1 MAGVIW
7 GVALALVVGAIMGV
21 AGAGGS
27 ILTVPILV
35 YVVGVD
41 AVTATAYS
49 LFVVGVTSVVG
60 AASYWRRGLVNVRA
74 AVAFSIPSLI
84 VVFLTRSLLV
94 PAIPAQL
101 GTVAGVE
108 VSKNLFILVLFAVIM
123 ALAALS
129 MIARPRYRLSLKG
142 KPYLAGD
149 PGVPASN
156 APGVTERPRPLT
168 GQPCPAGDPDASA
181 SNAPGVTERPRPL
194 TGQPCPA
201 GDPDASAP
209 NAPGATE
216 RPYPLTG
223 QPCPAGDPDAS
234 APNAAGVTERPRP
247 LAGNAGAEPGAAP
260 SRAETPG
267 AVKVSIPLAAL
278 EGTVIG
284 VFTGVV
290 GAGGGFAI
298 VPALVVLSRLP
309 MRVAVGT
316 SLTIIAAKSLAGFAG
331 DVALQGHFDW
341 GLLLA
346 FTALAVAGIL
356 AGSRIGRYVPGDRLR
371 PAFGWFVL
379 VAAAGILVRELLLG

>member
-7 GVALALVVGAIMGV
+7 GVALALAVGAIMGLS
-21 AGAGGS
+21 GAGGS

-49 LFVVGVTSVVG
+49 LFVVGVTSTVG
-60 AASYWRRGLVNVRA
+60 AASYWRRGQVNVRA
-74 AVAFSIPSLI
+74 AVAFSIPSLV
-84 VVFLTRSLLV
+84 VVFFTRSVLV

-101 GTVAGVE
+101 GTVAGLA
-108 VSKNLFILVLFAVIM
+108 VSKELFILVLFALIM

-129 MIARPRYRLSLKG
+129 MIARPRYRLSLTEA
-142 KPYLAGD
+142 PS
-149 PGVPASN
+149 PA
-156 APGVTERPRPLT
+156 
-168 GQPCPAGDPDASA
+168 ASA
-181 SNAPGVTERPRPL
+181 REAERGAGSGTES
-194 TGQPCPA
+194 A
-201 GDPDASAP
+201 GP
-209 NAPGATE
+209 
-216 RPYPLTG
+216 
-223 QPCPAGDPDAS
+223 
-234 APNAAGVTERPRP
+234 
-247 LAGNAGAEPGAAP
+247 
-260 SRAETPG
+260 
-267 AVKVSIPLAAL
+267 VKVNVPLAAL

-316 SLTIIAAKSLAGFAG
+316 SLTIIAAKSMAGFAG
-331 DVALQGHFDW
+331 DVALQGDFDW

-346 FTALAVAGIL
+346 FTALAVVGIL
-356 AGSRIGRYVPGDRLR
+356 AGSRMGRHVPGARLR

-379 VAAAGILVRELLLG
+379 LAAAGILVRELLLG

>member
-7 GVALALVVGAIMGV
+7 GVALALAVGAIMGLS
-21 AGAGGS
+21 GAGGS

-49 LFVVGVTSVVG
+49 LFVVGVTSTVG
-60 AASYWRRGLVNVRA
+60 AASYWRRGQVNVRA
-74 AVAFSIPSLI
+74 AVAFSIPSLV
-84 VVFLTRSLLV
+84 VVFLTRSVLV

-101 GTVAGVE
+101 GTVAGVAVTKE
-108 VSKNLFILVLFAVIM
+108 LFILVLFALIM

-129 MIARPRYRLSLKG
+129 MIARPRYRLSLTE
-142 KPYLAGD
+142 PPSPAGAPD
-149 PGVPASN
+149 APPVAGASG
-156 APGVTERPRPLT
+156 AAGRPRSR
-168 GQPCPAGDPDASA
+168 A
-181 SNAPGVTERPRPL
+181 
-194 TGQPCPA
+194 
-201 GDPDASAP
+201 
-209 NAPGATE
+209 E
-216 RPYPLTG
+216 RPYSASE
-223 QPCPAGDPDAS
+223 PCAAGS
-234 APNAAGVTERPRP
+234 GAAGVTERTRP
-247 LAGNAGAEPGAAP
+247 FAGNAAGTPPAAAAAREPAAP
-260 SRAETPG
+260 AGPAAERRATGPG
-267 AVKVSIPLAAL
+267 GPVKVSIPLAVL

-298 VPALVVLSRLP
+298 VPALVLLSRLP

-331 DVALQGHFDW
+331 DVALQGSFDW

-346 FTALAVAGIL
+346 FTALAVVGIL
-356 AGSRIGRYVPGDRLR
+356 AGSRLGRHVPGAKLR

>member
-1 MAGVIW
+1 MTGLIW
-7 GVALALVVGAIMGV
+7 AVALALAVGAIMGL

-49 LFVVGVTSVVG
+49 LFVVGVTSTVG
-60 AASYWRRGLVNVRA
+60 AASYWQRGQVNLRA

-84 VVFLTRSLLV
+84 VVFFTRSVLV

-101 GTVAGVE
+101 GTVAGLA
-108 VSKNLFILVLFAVIM
+108 VSKELFILVLFAVIM

-129 MIARPRYRLSLKG
+129 MIAKPRYRLSLAEVTG
-142 KPYLAGD
+142 PAGES
-149 PGVPASN
+149 G
-156 APGVTERPRPLT
+156 TPRPAHT
-168 GQPCPAGDPDASA
+168 DEPAGP
-181 SNAPGVTERPRPL
+181 
-194 TGQPCPA
+194 
-201 GDPDASAP
+201 
-209 NAPGATE
+209 
-216 RPYPLTG
+216 
-223 QPCPAGDPDAS
+223 
-234 APNAAGVTERPRP
+234 
-247 LAGNAGAEPGAAP
+247 
-260 SRAETPG
+260 
-267 AVKVSIPLAAL
+267 VKVSIPLAVL

-341 GLLLA
+341 PLLLA
-346 FTALAVAGIL
+346 FTALAVVGIL
-356 AGSRIGRYVPGDRLR
+356 VGSRIGRHVPGDRLR

-379 VAAAGILVRELLLG
+379 AAAAGILVRELLLG

>member
-1 MAGVIW
+1 MAAGLIW
-7 GVALALVVGAIMGV
+7 GVALALVVGVIMGL

-60 AASYWRRGLVNVRA
+60 AASHWRRGQVNVRA
-74 AVAFSIPSLI
+74 AVAFSIPSLV
-84 VVFLTRSLLV
+84 VVFFTRSLLV

-101 GTVAGVE
+101 GTVAGVA
-108 VSKNLFILVLFAVIM
+108 VSKDLFILVLFAVIM

-129 MIARPRYRLSLKG
+129 MIVKPRYRISL
-142 KPYLAGD
+142 
-149 PGVPASN
+149 
-156 APGVTERPRPLT
+156 
-168 GQPCPAGDPDASA
+168 
-181 SNAPGVTERPRPL
+181 
-194 TGQPCPA
+194 
-201 GDPDASAP
+201 
-209 NAPGATE
+209 
-216 RPYPLTG
+216 
-223 QPCPAGDPDAS
+223 
-234 APNAAGVTERPRP
+234 
-247 LAGNAGAEPGAAP
+247 
-260 SRAETPG
+260 AETPAAEEDSG
-267 AVKVSIPLAAL
+267 AAARQPAAPVKVSIPLAAL

-316 SLTIIAAKSLAGFAG
+316 SLTIIAAKSLAGFVG
-331 DVALQGHFDW
+331 DITLQGDFDW

-346 FTALAVAGIL
+346 FTGLAVVGIL
-356 AGSRIGRYVPGDRLR
+356 AGSRIGHHVPGARLR

>member
-7 GVALALVVGAIMGV
+7 GVALALAVGAIMGLS
-21 AGAGGS
+21 GAGGS

-49 LFVVGVTSVVG
+49 LFVVGVTSAVG

-74 AVAFSIPSLI
+74 AVAFSIPSLV

-101 GTVAGVE
+101 GTVAGVA
-108 VSKNLFILVLFAVIM
+108 VSKDLFILVLFAVIM

-129 MIARPRYRLSLKG
+129 MIAKPRYRLSLTEPPG
-142 KPYLAGD
+142 GAGE
-149 PGVPASN
+149 PR
-156 APGVTERPRPLT
+156 APGSRAAGERERTRPLT
-168 GQPCPAGDPDASA
+168 GNATAPPPAPAGAQEAAMSM
-181 SNAPGVTERPRPL
+181 
-194 TGQPCPA
+194 
-201 GDPDASAP
+201 
-209 NAPGATE
+209 PGA
-216 RPYPLTG
+216 P
-223 QPCPAGDPDAS
+223 
-234 APNAAGVTERPRP
+234 
-247 LAGNAGAEPGAAP
+247 GAEPGGPA
-260 SRAETPG
+260 
-267 AVKVSIPLAAL
+267 KVSIPLAAL

-331 DVALQGHFDW
+331 DVALQASFDW

-356 AGSRIGRYVPGDRLR
+356 AGSRIGRHVPGDRLR

-379 VAAAGILVRELLLG
+379 MAAAGILVRELLLG